1 MNRTL
6 SRLLNTT
13 AAAVLAAVILAGCT
27 NTQADLKPGTAEK
40 LQERLQSL
48 ARSAA
53 DKDFPAASNE
63 LDLLAVDA
71 STAAANGEFS
81 PGRRQDIQNAIDL
94 IRADL
99 AAMTPDPTPTV
110 HTPAPALPQPPGIGK
125 GKDKD
130 KDKNK

>member
-1 MNRTL
+1 LNRTL

-13 AAAVLAAVILAGCT
+13 AAAVLAVVILAGCT

-53 DKDFPAASNE
+53 DKDFPAASSE
-63 LDLLAVDA
+63 LDLLAIDA

-81 PGRRQDIQNAIDL
+81 PARRQDIQNAIDL

-99 AAMTPDPTPTV
+99 AAMTPDRTPTV
-110 HTPAPALPQPPGIGK
+110 HAPAPADPQPPGIGK

-130 KDKNK
+130 KSK